1 MQVQRAARDH
11 GGPQMVA
18 LIEDME
24 LYQIAEAL
32 GQNDAE
38 TPTATATPLRSGRDL
53 ARARWEA
60 HKAGQ
65 EPPEPVVDPDSL
77 AFAEQYRRLATG

>member
-1 MQVQRAARDH
+1 
-11 GGPQMVA
+11 MVA

-24 LYQIAEAL
+24 LWQIAEAL

-38 TPTATATPLRSGRDL
+38 TPSAGVTPLRSGREL

-60 HKAGQ
+60 HKAGTAL
-65 EPPEPVVDPDSL
+65 PEPAVDPDTL